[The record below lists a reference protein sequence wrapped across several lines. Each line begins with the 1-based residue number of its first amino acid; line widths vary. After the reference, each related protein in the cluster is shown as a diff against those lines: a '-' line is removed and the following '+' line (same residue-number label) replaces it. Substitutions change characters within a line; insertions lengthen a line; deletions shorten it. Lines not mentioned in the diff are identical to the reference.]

1 MEDLAL
7 YRRKFFG
14 AILFRTISEISS
26 LFSGFRG
33 LVIQSLQFL
42 LPLPVWKGPCSQLV
56 AGFVRQ
62 CEGGDSLR
70 GVLSTWVPLYS
81 HIRTLVRGKDAT
93 RLYRT
98 LVRYGQLVLS
108 ILLKNPATDG
118 PTFGTKKW

>member
-1 MEDLAL
+1 ME
-7 YRRKFFG
+7 G
-14 AILFRTISEISS
+14 A
-26 LFSGFRG
+26 LFSVG
-33 LVIQSLQFL
+33 L
-42 LPLPVWKGPCSQLV
+42 P
-56 AGFVRQ
+56 GFVRQ

-108 ILLKNPATDG
+108 ILLKNPATDS
-118 PTFGTKKW
+118 PTFWHKEVVAACIIHLAELMRRG